1 MDGQESIGQTL
12 RRRREERGLS
22 VEQAAHQSKVPIRLV
37 EALES
42 DDYHLLPDALYL
54 IRLLHDYATLLQL
67 DAAAIEAEF
76 RQAVR
81 RPPHPSLAP
90 PSASRPDPAIPWKQM
105 LWTMLAIL
113 VVTPLV
119 FIALSLASKRA
130 QEREARGPDSGSAR
144 RGVATGRRRGRGG
157 FGAALGER
165 HPVRLF
171 GRRVGGRG
179 GAATLCSGA
188 RDADSDRHGRRRE
201 DSPGAPCVGCP
212 RPRADLVVDSVR
224 RGRAATGPPA
234 VGADGALRG
243 GGGISRDSGQCRR
256 CGALVQR
263 RTAPIPG
270 PVRRGRPG
278 SHPAAPARRFPR
290 LGGRGCTVEAVA
302 GRGGDRAWRAG

>member
-54 IRLLHDYATLLQL
+54 IRLLHDYATLLHL

-81 RPPHPSLAP
+81 RPPRLSLAP

-130 QEREARGPDSGSAR
+130 QEREPEAPTTAPRAEESQPAGDEA
-144 RGVATGRRRGRGG
+144 
-157 FGAALGER
+157 
-165 HPVRLF
+165 
-171 GRRVGGRG
+171 VGGSGRLLESVTPSASSVVES
-179 GAATLCSGA
+179 AAEEAPPPSAVA
-188 RDADSDRHGRRRE
+188 RETPTPIGT
-201 DSPGAPCVGCP
+201 
-212 RPRADLVVDSVR
+212 
-224 RGRAATGPPA
+224 AAVAKT
-234 VGADGALRG
+234 
-243 GGGISRDSGQCRR
+243 
-256 CGALVQR
+256 
-263 RTAPIPG
+263 
-270 PVRRGRPG
+270 
-278 SHPAAPARRFPR
+278 APARHVLVVRAHEPTWLSIRSDAGERRQVLLQSGQMARFGAEVGFHVTVGNAGGVALWFNGAPLPS
-290 LGGRGCTVEAVA
+290 LGRSGEVVRDLVLPPPQTGSPASGDEAA
-302 GRGGDRAWRAG
+302 PSRQ